1 MRLCLIYRMKKM
13 FNSAAELGREFR
25 SEVAPMLKSRG
36 FDVRMTSSKRS
47 YYHDGKLKVSII
59 KVPTNF
65 PVWKSQYSRWDRT
78 DNADRLISTIKDRIN
93 VLISNNNKV
102 LESGGDIHMDINI
115 EVEFGRSVPYIP
127 YKKDSNESD

>member
-65 PVWKSQYSRWDRT
+65 PVWKSEYSRWEKT
-78 DNADRLISTIKDRIN
+78 DNADRLLSTINNRIKI
-93 VLISNNNKV
+93 LISNNNVELDAKGEDGLDV
-102 LESGGDIHMDINI
+102 DID
-115 EVEFGRSVPYIP
+115 VEFHRNVPYIP
-127 YKKDSNESD
+127 YEDTDDG

>member
-1 MRLCLIYRMKKM
+1 M
-13 FNSAAELGREFR
+13 FKTAAELGREFR
-25 SEVAPMLKSRG
+25 SEVAPILKSKG
-36 FDVRMTSSKRS
+36 FGLKIATSRKN
-47 YYHDGKLKVSII
+47 YYHDGRITI
-59 KVPTNF
+59 TINKVPTNF
-65 PVWKSQYSRWDRT
+65 PVWVSEYSRWDRT
-78 DNADRLISTIKDRIN
+78 DNADKLLSTIKDRIN